1 MQKNRFILQ
10 RSSKADNRL
19 ICTDTENKIVCEFEF
34 GRFNDTQKFTMLDD
48 LTELQVEKMP
58 TIMREF
64 GDFLAQNHY
73 FAAFAAM
80 PYDEDECRIFVARMI
95 RRERIKRGLSVYE
108 LSKRSGIQ
116 INHITRI
123 EEGKFSP
130 RIGTIIR
137 LLSAMNLEL
146 TLL

>member
-1 MQKNRFILQ
+1 MKKNRFLLQ
-10 RSSKADNRL
+10 RSEKADNRL
-19 ICTDTENKIVCEFEF
+19 VCTDTENKIVCEFEF
-34 GRFNDTQKFTMLDD
+34 GRFNETQKFTMLDD

-58 TIMREF
+58 TIMRDF
-64 GDFLAQNHY
+64 GGFLAQNHY
-73 FAAFAAM
+73 FAAM

-95 RRERIKRGLSVYE
+95 RRERTKRGLSVYE
-108 LSKRSGIQ
+108 LSKRSGVQ

-130 RIGTIIR
+130 RIGTVIR
-137 LLSAMNLEL
+137 LLSAMNIEL

>member
-19 ICTDTENKIVCEFEF
+19 VCTDTENKIVCEFEF
-34 GRFNDTQKFTMLDD
+34 GRLNDTQKFTMLDD
-48 LTELQVEKMP
+48 LTELQAEKMP
-58 TIMREF
+58 TIMRDF

-73 FAAFAAM
+73 FAAM
-80 PYDEDECRIFVARMI
+80 PYDEEHCRVFIAQLI
-95 RRERIKRGLSVYE
+95 KRERIKRGLSVYE
-108 LSKRSGIQ
+108 LSKRSGVQ

-137 LLSAMNLEL
+137 LLSAMSLEL